1 MAVVVRDPDPRT
13 DDGRTRLLDTAERL
27 FDERGIDAVSLRTI
41 TIEAGHRNPS
51 AVNYHFGDR
60 DQLVMAVFERRHVVV
75 EAERTARL
83 AALDARDG
91 RDERDERDV
100 VEPRDVIAAVLLP
113 SAELLHSAGG
123 RRFLRLLLQGT
134 VHPAF
139 YHRTALAT
147 SASLASAVGRMAP
160 LVAHVAPDRRSGRL
174 RLALGAALYALADQ
188 ARLLDTPDP
197 PRPVPTHDDFCDD
210 LITVVLGSLR
220 A

>member
-1 MAVVVRDPDPRT
+1 MTVVVRDPDPRT

-27 FDERGIDAVSLRTI
+27 FDERGLDAVSLRTI
-41 TIEAGHRNPS
+41 TLEAGHRNPS

-75 EAERTARL
+75 EAERAARL
-83 AALDARDG
+83 AALD
-91 RDERDERDV
+91 ERSSAD
-100 VEPRDVIAAVLLP
+100 PREVIAAVLLP
-113 SAELLHSAGG
+113 SAELLRTVGG

-147 SASLASAVGRMAP
+147 SASLASAVARMFP
-160 LVAHVAPDRRSGRL
+160 LVEHVAPDRRLGRL

-188 ARLLDTPDP
+188 ARLLDTDDP
-197 PRPVPTHDDFCDD
+197 PRPVPAHDDFCDD
-210 LITVVLGSLR
+210 LITMVLGSLR

>member
-41 TIEAGHRNPS
+41 THEAGHRNPS

-83 AALDARDG
+83 AALDAQGDT
-91 RDERDERDV
+91 D
-100 VEPRDVIAAVLLP
+100 PRAVITAVLLP
-113 SAELLHSAGG
+113 SAELLHSQGG

-147 SASLASAVGRMAP
+147 SSSLASAVVRMAP
-160 LVAHVAPDRRSGRL
+160 LVAHVPPDRRLGRL

-188 ARLLDTPDP
+188 ARLLDTPEP
-197 PRPVPTHDDFCDD
+197 PRPVPSHDDFCDD
-210 LITVVLGSLR
+210 LISVVLGSLR